1 MAQSPLTLLVLS
13 SIMAASS
20 FLAGILP
27 LSLSLSQRQLR
38 IITALG
44 GGILVGTA
52 LIIIIPEGIE
62 TLYSDESAHKSKR
75 ADEHD
80 HADSRSGYVGLS
92 LVLGFALMY
101 LIDVIPPLMAT
112 SNHSV
117 SIPLTSSEM
126 DDEPITPHKGAHS
139 HSHVHATTIGLVV
152 HSFADGIALGASS
165 TMPSVG
171 LIVFGAIMLHKAPA
185 AFGLTAAL
193 LKQGLNKRA
202 ARTHLLLFSLAAPMG
217 AFVTWAIVNT
227 LAGSDAQEG
236 SAFWTGVAM
245 VFSGG
250 TFLYVFRQTDN

>member
-1 MAQSPLTLLVLS
+1 MAESPLTLLVLS
-13 SIMAASS
+13 AIMALSS
-20 FLAGILP
+20 FLAGIVP
-27 LSLSLSQRQLR
+27 LSLSLSQQQLR

-44 GGILVGTA
+44 SGILVGTA

-62 TLYSDESAHKSKR
+62 TLYSDEHTHTSKR
-75 ADEHD
+75 SDDHD
-80 HADSRSGYVGLS
+80 HEESRHGYVGLA
-92 LVLGFALMY
+92 LVFGFVLMY
-101 LIDVIPPLMAT
+101 LIDVFPPLMASST
-112 SNHSV
+112 HSG
-117 SIPLTSSEM
+117 SIPLSSSET
-126 DDEPITPHKGAHS
+126 DDELISPHKESHS

-202 ARTHLLLFSLAAPMG
+202 ARTHLLLFSLAAPLG
-217 AFVTWAIVNT
+217 AFVTWALVSS
-227 LAGSDAQEG
+227 LAGKDAQQG
-236 SAFWTGVAM
+236 STFWTGIAM

-250 TFLYVFRQTDN
+250 TFL